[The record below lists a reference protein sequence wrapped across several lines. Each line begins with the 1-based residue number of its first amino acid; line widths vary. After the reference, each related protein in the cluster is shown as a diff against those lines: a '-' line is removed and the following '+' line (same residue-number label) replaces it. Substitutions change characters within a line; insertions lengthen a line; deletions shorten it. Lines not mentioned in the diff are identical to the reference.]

1 MQQQRFQVD
10 LRGLIT
16 LLSDH
21 LYSTPQVFVRELL
34 QNGIDAITARRKLE
48 PAHQGSVTVELVAQ
62 DHGAAPALIVQDDGI
77 GLEEAQVH
85 ELLATIGQS
94 SKRGVPERDGES
106 YIGQFGIGLLSCF
119 VVAEEILVRSRALSG
134 APGVEWLGRQDGT
147 YSVRTLSDAGPV
159 GTSVYLRARK
169 GSEELFEP
177 ERLREL
183 LVHYGG
189 LLPHPV
195 RFASGGHTQLINEV
209 PPWLAKHGSHSEAR
223 AAWLAYGQAVFG
235 QPFLDV
241 IPLRADAGK
250 VSGLAFVLSTTPSPA
265 ARRVHR
271 VYLKRMLLSEQAEG
285 LLPDWAFFVRCVIN
299 ADALRPTASRET
311 FYDDE
316 LLEQTRDELGAALR
330 NWLMR
335 LATEDPERLRRLVQV
350 HGLSI
355 KALALHEDEMLRLFA
370 PFLPFETTFGAM
382 TLADYLREQRVVRY
396 VASLDEFRQVARVAR
411 AQGLCVINGGY
422 VYDAELLASLPR
434 AYADVQVERV
444 DPGELSQSF
453 GDLSV
458 DEREA
463 VHGFLQRARKQLAP
477 HSVSVDIKHFRP
489 SDVPAVY
496 GAGEKALGGRD
507 LERAKQAASDLWSS
521 MLDDLSGGV
530 DPDQASLCLNIDCPL
545 VARLIELDHDE
556 LEALAL
562 ETLYVQTLLMAQQP
576 LSARELD
583 VLNRGLLGLIEH
595 AVSKRYD
602 A

>member
-48 PAHQGSVTVELVAQ
+48 PSHEGSVTVELVAQ
-62 DHGAAPALIVQDDGI
+62 DRGAAPALIVHDDGV

-94 SKRGVPERDGES
+94 SKRGVPDRDGES

-147 YSVRTLSDAGPV
+147 YSVRTLSDAGPP
-159 GTSVYLRARK
+159 GTSVYLRARA

-195 RFASGGHTQLINEV
+195 RFASRGQTQLISEV
-209 PPWLAKHGSHSEAR
+209 PPWLARHGSRSEAR
-223 AAWLAYGQAVFG
+223 AAWLAYGQTVFG
-235 QPFLDV
+235 EPFLDV
-241 IPLRADAGK
+241 IPLRSEAGK
-250 VSGLAFVLSTTPSPA
+250 VSGLAFVLSATPSPA
-265 ARRVHR
+265 ARRAHR

-311 FYDDE
+311 FYDDDV
-316 LLEQTRDELGAALR
+316 LEQTREELGAALR
-330 NWLMR
+330 NWLIQ
-335 LATEDPERLRRLVQV
+335 LAAEEPERLRRLVQV

-370 PFLPFETTFGAM
+370 PLLPFETTFGAM

-396 VASLDEFRQVARVAR
+396 VATLDEFRQVARVAR

-422 VYDAELLASLPR
+422 VYDSELLARLPR
-434 AYADVQVERV
+434 AFADVQVERI

-463 VHGFLQRARKQLAP
+463 VHAFLQRARQHLAP
-477 HSVSVDIKHFRP
+477 HGVRVDIKHFRP
-489 SDVPAVY
+489 HEVPAVY
-496 GAGEKALGGRD
+496 GAGDKALGGRD
-507 LERAKQAASDLWSS
+507 LERAKQAATELWSS
-521 MLDDLSGGV
+521 MLDDMTAGE
-530 DPDQASLCLNIDCPL
+530 DPEQASLCLNLDCPL
-545 VARLIELDHDE
+545 VARLVELERDE
-556 LEALAL
+556 LEQLAL

-595 AVSKRYD
+595 AVNKRYD